1 MITTRILV
9 PEDVR
14 IFRSIRLEGLSRHPD
29 SFASALEEEAP
40 QPMSEHAGRLQRN
53 SVFGAFTDAQLVGV
67 TGFARAP
74 HVKQRHKGYL
84 WGMYV
89 RPKARGMGVGAALLE
104 VVIDHARTKV
114 SLIQLSV
121 AAPNDIARRL
131 YERHGFQRYG
141 TEPDA
146 LRIGEHSIDEILM
159 VKRLDDR

>member
-1 MITTRILV
+1 
-9 PEDVR
+9 
-14 IFRSIRLEGLSRHPD
+14 
-29 SFASALEEEAP
+29 
-40 QPMSEHAGRLQRN
+40 MSEFTVRLQRN

-89 RPKARGMGVGAALLE
+89 RPMARGEGVGAALLE
-104 VVIDHARTKV
+104 AVIDHARTKV

-141 TEPDA
+141 IEPDA
-146 LRIGEHSIDEILM
+146 IRIGEHSIDEILM